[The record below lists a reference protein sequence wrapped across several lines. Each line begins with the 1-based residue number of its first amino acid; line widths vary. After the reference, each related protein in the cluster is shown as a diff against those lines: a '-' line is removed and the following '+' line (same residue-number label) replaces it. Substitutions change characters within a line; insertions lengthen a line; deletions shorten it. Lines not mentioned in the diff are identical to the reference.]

1 MDSLIMQYAEKTC
14 SDNTMDVL

>member
-1 MDSLIMQYAEKTC
+1 MQYAEKTC